1 MTDWDTALTQQ
12 ALIENVRNAMAGIDS
27 SKIPDDTIVYNA
39 NKVVI
44 PILNEINKDLVDG
57 NSSDQK
63 KFDNAVIAWTAE
75 LSFDSWLTF
84 TRLRDR
90 EIETFI
96 DPEQYKS
103 QLESRTDLTLNVI
116 GASRPP
122 DVPNVVETAKH
133 PDEWTRA
140 DLNRVWEQ
148 R

>member
-1 MTDWDTALTQQ
+1 MTDWDTTLSQQ
-12 ALIENVRNAMAGIDS
+12 KIVENVRKALAGIDDT
-27 SKIPDDTIVYNA
+27 KIPDDTIRYNS
-39 NKVVI
+39 NRVVI
-44 PILNEINKDLVDG
+44 PILNEINTNLDSSS
-57 NSSDQK
+57 SSDQK

-96 DPEQYKS
+96 DPKQYKS
-103 QLESRTDLTLNVI
+103 QLESRTNLTLNVI